1 MSEIQATQNQEDLQ
15 KILQNMSLKQLKKL
29 AEKLN
34 QQKVNVLLVGGTG
47 VGKSSTVNALFNR
60 EETTV
65 GKGARPETQE
75 ITTYDLGNLVIW
87 DTPGLGDSPENDA
100 RFKTMLAD
108 CLNEIDENGFPVIDL
123 VLLLLD
129 GGSKDY
135 SSAYTLISEI
145 IAPNLGKESANRLLI
160 AINKADKALEPENWD
175 IEQNCPDG
183 ELVAFLDEKVETTR
197 ERIFNASGLNVT
209 PIYYSAGNAKR
220 KPYNLAKLL
229 DLIMEK
235 LPRKKRLSVYAERN
249 TDRSYFAQN
258 DSAKNYEKSIW
269 DKVIDGAKELF
280 DEYFPQLVD
289 FLKKPDNVVVLG
301 KMAKTG
307 WKFIKELLKKE
318 GGK

>member
-1 MSEIQATQNQEDLQ
+1 MSEIQTTQSQEDLQ
-15 KILQNMSLKQLKKL
+15 KTLQNMSLKQLKKL

-34 QQKVNVLLVGGTG
+34 QQKVNVLVVGGTG
-47 VGKSSTVNALFNR
+47 VGKSSTINALFDR
-60 EETTV
+60 ETATV
-65 GKGARPETQE
+65 GKGPKPETQE
-75 ITTYDLGNLVIW
+75 ITRYTLENLELW

-100 RFKTMLAD
+100 RFKKMIAD
-108 CLNEIDENGFPVIDL
+108 CLNETDENGVLFIDL

-135 SSAYTLISEI
+135 SSVYTLISEV
-145 IAPNLGKESANRLLI
+145 IAPNLGKESTNRLLI
-160 AINKADKALEPENWD
+160 AINKADKALEPENWNA
-175 IEQNCPDG
+175 EQNCPDD
-183 ELVAFLDEKVETTR
+183 ELIEFLDEKVETTR
-197 ERIFNASGLNVT
+197 ERIFDASGLDVT

-235 LPRKKRLSVYAERN
+235 LPRKKRLSVYVERN

-258 DSAKNYEKSIW
+258 DDAKNYEKSIW
-269 DKVIDGAKELF
+269 DKVADGAKELF

-289 FLKKPDNVVVLG
+289 FLMKPDNVVVLG

-318 GGK
+318 GEK